1 MIKKKKSKM
10 RQWTVIVIPRS
21 CEKRKCVK
29 KALTFG
35 DVLLAAKLRGG
46 ETAAAGGCGKKLTGM

>member
-1 MIKKKKSKM
+1 
-10 RQWTVIVIPRS
+10 
-21 CEKRKCVK
+21 VK